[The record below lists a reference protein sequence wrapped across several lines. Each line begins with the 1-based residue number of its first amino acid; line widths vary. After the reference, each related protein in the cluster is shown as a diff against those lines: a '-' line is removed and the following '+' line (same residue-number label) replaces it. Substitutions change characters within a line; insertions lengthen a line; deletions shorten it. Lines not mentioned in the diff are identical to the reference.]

1 MVRRRSSYV
10 SLLVCSIAALVLAP
24 SAGAAITASQ
34 ITSPANPAFATYDD
48 GAPNSIVIAGT
59 TSGGAGGDQVD
70 VDCFTGTEAVQLETG
85 VPLAANGS
93 FFVSAANLEI
103 VRGRLCRLRAVP
115 AGTTP
120 ADPTP
125 YAGPVLATGFRRVE
139 TFPSPGPLA
148 RRANGFVVNAQ
159 QLTAGASFRSFG
171 RCGPIETFLDNG
183 SLERTA
189 TTFACGSRFWRFND
203 YDEPA
208 KSTRSQIQIDGVN
221 AYAAA
226 TVNEMFGP
234 IAGFPVVSTSS
245 SQDPVTGNVV
255 VHDDET
261 LVACPTPAYPPS
273 GGCSSLVVGTGVR
286 DERTI
291 ESSEDSHLVT
301 VTDRY
306 SSTDGQAHMLD
317 LLPENEQLFAGSGE
331 EHAGAIA
338 YRFPGE
344 SSFATHVSGDV
355 VSFGDEAPAAISVAV
370 EGRPDGDQS
379 SGRGAIVFDRPA
391 SPATF
396 NLLTPKYSGFELH
409 QTATVPASGSTDFRT
424 AYVQAFTAGE
434 VEAIVARVERSFAPP
449 PAPAPPARTSATQG
463 ATPPPP
469 LAKGTIRKVTVKLDK
484 HKGTATLLVSVDAAG
499 TVRLS
504 GKGLAA
510 ARATAAGAGVVKLT
524 VRAKG
529 AARRQL
535 LKDGRAR
542 VRATLTFLPASGASV
557 SAVKPVVLRKRLG

>member
-1 MVRRRSSYV
+1 
-10 SLLVCSIAALVLAP
+10 
-24 SAGAAITASQ
+24 
-34 ITSPANPAFATYDD
+34 
-48 GAPNSIVIAGT
+48 
-59 TSGGAGGDQVD
+59 
-70 VDCFTGTEAVQLETG
+70 
-85 VPLAANGS
+85 
-93 FFVSAANLEI
+93 
-103 VRGRLCRLRAVP
+103 
-115 AGTTP
+115 
-120 ADPTP
+120 
-125 YAGPVLATGFRRVE
+125 
-139 TFPSPGPLA
+139 
-148 RRANGFVVNAQ
+148 VNAQ
-159 QLTAGASFRSFG
+159 QLTAGASFRSLG

-189 TTFACGSRFWRFND
+189 TTFVCGSRFWRFND
-203 YDEPA
+203 YDEPSN
-208 KSTRSQIQIDGVN
+208 STRSQIQIDGAG
-221 AYAAA
+221 AYTAA
-226 TVNEMFGP
+226 TVNEMYGP
-234 IAGFPVVSTSS
+234 IASFPVVSTWS

-273 GGCSSLVVGTGVR
+273 PGGCSSFVGTGVR

-291 ESSEDSHLVT
+291 ESSEDGHLVT

-306 SSTDGQAHMLD
+306 SSTDGQAHTLD

-396 NLLTPKYSGFELH
+396 NLRTPKYSGFELH
-409 QTATVPASGSTDFRT
+409 QTATVPSSGSTDFRT
-424 AYVQAFTAGE
+424 AYVQGFTTGE
-434 VEAIVARVERSFAPP
+434 VEAIVARVESSFAPP
-449 PAPAPPARTSATQG
+449 PPPAPPARTSATQG
-463 ATPPPP
+463 TTTPPPP
-469 LAKGTIRKVTVKLDK
+469 LPKAAIGKVKVKLDK
-484 HKGTATLLVSVDAAG
+484 HKGTATLLVSIDAAG

-504 GKGLAA
+504 GKGVAA
-510 ARATAAGAGVVKLT
+510 ARTTAAGAGVVKLT

-529 AARRQL
+529 AAQRQL
-535 LKDGRAR
+535 RKNGRAR
-542 VRATLTFLPASGASV
+542 VRATLTFLPASGGSV
-557 SAVKPVVLRKRLG
+557 SAVKQVMLRKGLG